1 MAAQIEAM
9 SQRLSTKAPLLA
21 VEKLE
26 IALPTAEG
34 GRAAA
39 VRGVDL
45 SIGRAEIVGLAGES
59 GSGKTLTALAVLGL
73 LPSGASTGGRILF
86 EGRDLMASG
95 GKGAAALR
103 GSDIAMVFQDPMT
116 ALHPMLSIGRQM
128 TEHVRYHRGISQSEA
143 DRVAIAMLDRVRI
156 PNPAE
161 AMRRYPH
168 QFSGGMRQRIAIA
181 SALAGGPKLLI
192 ADEPTTAL
200 DVTVQAGILRLIET
214 LRRELELSVLL
225 ITHDLGVMSALAD
238 RVYVLYAG
246 RVAEHGERQ
255 QVLRRPRHPY
265 TSGLLDALPHGGG
278 TDHPLTALPGAPPS
292 IGRFPA
298 GCAFHPRCRFA
309 EDICRAELPELQ
321 PVEPGRAIACP
332 VDPLREAVV

>member
-1 MAAQIEAM
+1 MAARIEAALHRPPTR
-9 SQRLSTKAPLLA
+9 SPLLA
-21 VEKLE
+21 VEDLS
-26 IALPTAEG
+26 ITLPTADG

-45 SIGRAEIVGLAGES
+45 TIGRAEIVGLAGES

-73 LPSGASTGGRILF
+73 LPGGAATGGRILF
-86 EGRDLMASG
+86 EGRDLAAQG
-95 GKGAAALR
+95 GKAAAALR

-128 TEHVRYHRGISQSEA
+128 TEHVRYHRGIGQSAA
-143 DRVAIAMLDRVRI
+143 DRIAIEMLDRVRI
-156 PNPAE
+156 PNPTE
-161 AMRRYPH
+161 AMKRYPH

-214 LRRELELSVLL
+214 LRRELQLSVLL

-246 RVAEHGERQ
+246 RVVEDGDRQ
-255 QVLRRPRHPY
+255 QVLRSPRHPY
-265 TSGLLDALPHGGG
+265 TRGLLDALPHGGG
-278 TDHPLTALPGAPPS
+278 TDHPLTALPGSPPT
-292 IGRFPA
+292 IGRFPS
-298 GCAFHPRCRFA
+298 GCAFHTRCRFT
-309 EDICRAELPELQ
+309 EDICRADLPVLAA
-321 PVEPGRAIACP
+321 VEPGRAIACP
-332 VDPLREAVV
+332 VDPLREAVP

>member
-1 MAAQIEAM
+1 MAV
-9 SQRLSTKAPLLA
+9 RDPLLA
-21 VEKLE
+21 VETLS
-26 IALPTAEG
+26 ITLPTADG

-45 SIGRAEIVGLAGES
+45 SIGRGEIVGLAGES

-73 LPSGASTGGRILF
+73 LPSGAATAGRILF
-86 EGRDLMASG
+86 EGRDL
-95 GKGAAALR
+95 AAAGGRAAASVR

-128 TEHVRYHRGISQSEA
+128 TEHVRYHRGISQREA
-143 DRVAIAMLDRVRI
+143 DRIAIEMLDRVRI
-156 PNPAE
+156 PNPGE
-161 AMRRYPH
+161 AMKRYPH

-214 LRRELELSVLL
+214 LRRELQLSVLL

-238 RVYVLYAG
+238 RVFVLYAG
-246 RVAEHGERQ
+246 RVVERGARAE
-255 QVLRRPRHPY
+255 VLRAPRHPY
-265 TSGLLDALPHGGG
+265 TRGLLDALPHGGG
-278 TDHPLTALPGAPPS
+278 TDHPLTALPGTPPS
-292 IGRFPA
+292 IGRFPQ

-309 EDICRAELPELQ
+309 EDICRAELPELMD
-321 PVEPGRAIACP
+321 VDPGRAIACP
-332 VDPLREAVV
+332 VDPLREARA